1 MTSLRINLWSSPR
14 NLSTAL
20 MYSFAQRADTVVLDE
35 PLYGHYLRHQPTK
48 AEHPGREEV
57 IEAQPESGEEV
68 VERLLYEDFGK
79 PILICKQMTHHLI
92 DLSADFLLSM
102 RNVLLIRDP
111 RAILASYSR
120 VVDEVTAYD
129 VGLSRQLWLYEFL
142 REAGMPPVVVD
153 ATRLRNDP
161 EAQIA
166 ALCHRLGINFE
177 PTMLHWPD
185 GPKPYDGVWAKYW
198 YAGVHKSVAFKPI
211 SDSRVSLPSDLETIA
226 DQYKD
231 RYNTLLRQAL

>member
-1 MTSLRINLWSSPR
+1 
-14 NLSTAL
+14 
-20 MYSFAQRADTVVLDE
+20 
-35 PLYGHYLRHQPTK
+35 
-48 AEHPGREEV
+48 
-57 IEAQPESGEEV
+57 
-68 VERLLYEDFGK
+68 
-79 PILICKQMTHHLI
+79 
-92 DLSADFLLSM
+92 
-102 RNVLLIRDP
+102 
-111 RAILASYSR
+111 
-120 VVDEVTAYD
+120 
-129 VGLSRQLWLYEFL
+129 
-142 REAGMPPVVVD
+142 PVVVD